1 MNKKRLKKAV
11 AAALIILATFSPIW
25 TMKLNAP
32 LYGKK
37 WLHVTLYSYK
47 VEGDVKEV
55 NIVNH
60 YVGLREINPEEMI
73 ELKIAPI
80 IFGILDILALVGVA
94 VSSERFEKFFWIVL
108 VLTAIG
114 IPAYLQYWLY
124 NYGHDLNPK
133 AAVEIEPFTPPVI
146 TITPNKVGNFRTI
159 SYLDIGYWMIVA
171 AMLLYLPDSVMKK
184 LKRSRVVEHA

>member
-1 MNKKRLKKAV
+1 MDKKRVRKIA
-11 AAALIILATFSPIW
+11 AAALLILATFSPIW

-60 YVGLREINPEEMI
+60 YVGLGEINPEEMI
-73 ELKIAPI
+73 ELKVAPV
-80 IFGILDILALVGVA
+80 IFGILDLLAIVGIA
-94 VSSERFEKFFWIVL
+94 VSSERFERLFWIVL
-108 VLTAIG
+108 LLTVIG

-124 NYGHDLNPK
+124 NYGHNLDPK
-133 AAVEIEPFTPPVI
+133 AAVKIEPFTPPVV
-146 TITPNKVGNFRTI
+146 TITPNKVGNFKTI
-159 SYLDIGYWMIVA
+159 SYLDVGYWMIFA
-171 AMLLYLPDSVMKK
+171 AMLLYLPDSVLRK
-184 LKRSRVVEHA
+184 LRGGKVNA